1 MWCKFH
7 GKKCAPANEG
17 DGAYYRPPILCT
29 EASCLRNIL
38 YKCHSMS
45 GGKEAVRQLQ
55 KYIKAPIVSWKNPF
69 KNVCQPTFD
78 DWMAE
83 MEHEITPA
91 G

>member
-1 MWCKFH
+1 MKGMQLIIGHLSF
-7 GKKCAPANEG
+7 A
-17 DGAYYRPPILCT
+17 
-29 EASCLRNIL
+29 LRL
-38 YKCHSMS
+38 LVFETYKCHSMN
-45 GGKEAVRQLQ
+45 GRKEAVRQLQ